1 MVCPHCLPGCD
12 ATPPNNIWEARF
24 AGPVEEMEE
33 VSMLFVLWYEFDPS
47 HTHSVLELWKH
58 FTYPPEV
65 KVINRYL
72 LIGRHMSV
80 AIFEAPSEESL
91 IKITAPFSNFGVAH
105 IAPAMQLEDAI
116 RVKW

>member
-1 MVCPHCLPGCD
+1 MLSPYLHRG
-12 ATPPNNIWEARF
+12 EARF
-24 AGPVEEMEE
+24 AGPGERWRR
-33 VSMLFVLWYEFDPS
+33 SLCCSCSGTEFDPS

-65 KVINRYL
+65 KVINGSL

-80 AIFEAPSEESL
+80 AIFDAPSEESL

-105 IAPAMQLEDAI
+105 IAPAMQIEDALKV
-116 RVKW
+116 RW